1 MQQLSSS
8 YGHKRTRFKTKASP
22 TPPLSI
28 ELRAP
33 CMAWRGERRTLEEF
47 RPFEQK
53 RGRRREA
60 LEAKS
65 VHFLT
70 PSRGLP
76 TQKSSPFHTP
86 PRVKESAISP
96 LFHSVDSSPRKRP
109 SREETLPPLCLHRKG
124 GYRPTSKSAKKRL
137 IRPVFPRLSAF
148 LIHPFL

>member
-22 TPPLSI
+22 TPLSI

-65 VHFLT
+65 VLFLA

-76 TQKSSPFHTP
+76 TQKKFPFSHSPAREGIRHL
-86 PRVKESAISP
+86 SP
-96 LFHSVDSSPRKRP
+96 LFHSGDSSPRKRP
-109 SREETLPPLCLHRKG
+109 SRQETLPPLCLHRKG

-137 IRPVFPRLSAF
+137 IRPVFPRLNAF